1 MKIFLKTV
9 CVICVLALLSGCAQ
23 SNSSKAQTVMQKLEQ
38 QYDIIKSTSS
48 SAEIRDSLNAINEL
62 SNSDDATDDEKKFA
76 RILLYYCS
84 GIAKLAMTDKGI
96 SAFEF
101 LEVTYLQPYVEG
113 TFENEEFVK
122 LDEALDTS
130 EKFLKHVNEFI
141 K

>member
-1 MKIFLKTV
+1 
-9 CVICVLALLSGCAQ
+9 
-23 SNSSKAQTVMQKLEQ
+23 
-38 QYDIIKSTSS
+38 
-48 SAEIRDSLNAINEL
+48 
-62 SNSDDATDDEKKFA
+62 
-76 RILLYYCS
+76 
-84 GIAKLAMTDKGI
+84 MTDKGI